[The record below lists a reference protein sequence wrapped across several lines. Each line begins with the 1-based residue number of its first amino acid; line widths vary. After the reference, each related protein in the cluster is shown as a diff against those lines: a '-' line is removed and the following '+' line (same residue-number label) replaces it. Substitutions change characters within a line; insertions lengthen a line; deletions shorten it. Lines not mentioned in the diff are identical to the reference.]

1 MAWNFPDQQPIGR
14 IVGRRTE
21 PPLGVPPSPE
31 ARAAFATWANRL
43 TRVPKGVIRY
53 ASHEDMIRD
62 RERWLTEVM
71 VETAR
76 SRGLV

>member
-1 MAWNFPDQQPIGR
+1 MASNFPDQQPIGR

-31 ARAAFATWANRL
+31 ARAAFATLVNRL

-53 ASHEDMIRD
+53 ASHEEMTRD
-62 RERWLTEVM
+62 QERWLTEVI
-71 VETAR
+71 VATAR
-76 SRGLV
+76 SRG